1 KSPMSEVDS
10 PVITGQ
16 APAARLPADR
26 IRQFEF
32 SLTQSHGAD
41 DPFDVII
48 PRMHEGPEVFWSPE
62 GLRPEEGAW
71 IFRRDEDVRAVFL
84 DNEHFSTTAISGV
97 LKLIGSDASLIPNEI
112 NPPDH
117 TWYRALLNPAFS
129 PKR

>member
-41 DPFDVII
+41 DPFDVIV
-48 PRMHEGPEVFWSPE
+48 PRMHEGPEVYWSPE
-62 GLRPEEGAW
+62 GLRPGEGAW
-71 IFRRDEDVRAVFL
+71 IFRSEAEVRKAFL
-84 DNEHFSTTAISGV
+84 DTASFSSAGISGV
-97 LKLIGSDASLIPNEI
+97 LKAIGSDDNLIPVEI
-112 NPPDH
+112 
-117 TWYRALLNPAFS
+117 
-129 PKR
+129 